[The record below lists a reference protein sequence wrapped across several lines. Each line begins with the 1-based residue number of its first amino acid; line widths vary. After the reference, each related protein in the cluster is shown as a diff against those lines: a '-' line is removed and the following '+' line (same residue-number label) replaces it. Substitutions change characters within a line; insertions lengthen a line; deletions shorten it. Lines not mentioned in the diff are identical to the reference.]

1 MNAENHSSRYNDVA
15 LSDGEPI
22 HPCAKYAVF
31 SSECDF
37 PEKYS
42 KFQKFSCLLS
52 YFSGYPGLFVPDA
65 EINSEEYVDL
75 PFICNNHFENI
86 SSYSFHKHLLS
97 DHGKHVLC

>member
-1 MNAENHSSRYNDVA
+1 MWKKITVGSVEQLNAENHSSRYNDVA

-42 KFQKFSCLLS
+42 KFQ
-52 YFSGYPGLFVPDA
+52 
-65 EINSEEYVDL
+65 
-75 PFICNNHFENI
+75 
-86 SSYSFHKHLLS
+86 
-97 DHGKHVLC
+97 